1 MSDSNANARR
11 ANTSAPAEVDV
22 AIVGAGLGGLVA
34 GATLAR
40 AGRSVAVFDAH
51 YVAGGCAT
59 HFTRGPRSKRYH
71 FDVGVHYV
79 GDCGAEGQIPR
90 MLRGLDAPVEFEP
103 LDADGFDTLVF
114 PDLTFRIPA
123 DVGLYRERLLGLFPD
138 QRRGIDGYLRVLQAV
153 MRAGRTMDAN
163 DGRIDWRAAL
173 SMARDALPL
182 ALHAEHT
189 IAQLFDRVG
198 VRDPRLRAVLL
209 GQSGDYG
216 LPPSRVSAM
225 LHLGLAG
232 HYFRGAYYPRGG
244 GQRIADAIAD
254 SLERAGGTL
263 HLRRPVARV
272 RVESGRAVGIELAP
286 RGGDPAETVRAKA
299 VLSNADLKRTLLDL
313 VGPEHLPTEWV
324 TRTTKLEMAAAL
336 SITFLGVKGDLRDR
350 GMRAANYWQF
360 DGYDVEEFYR
370 RGATGDGAALSPFGC
385 YVTSASLKDPRHRGF
400 HAPDGVTNVEVMTV
414 VPPSGPAWGVSPDDA
429 VAWRYR
435 DNAAYRAKKQR
446 LEDDMIARLDR
457 LFPGAAADVVFRETA
472 TPVTHE
478 RYTRA
483 SDGTG
488 YGLAAT
494 PAQFMKRRPGYA
506 GPLPGLFLCGA
517 STRAG
522 HGIVGSMMGG
532 HRAAL
537 RILRAGDTPTV

>member
-1 MSDSNANARR
+1 MTDTALPPNARR
-11 ANTSAPAEVDV
+11 ANTPAPAAVDV

-59 HFTRGPRSKRYH
+59 HFVRGPKARRYH
-71 FDVGVHYV
+71 FDVGLHYV
-79 GDCGAEGQIPR
+79 GDCEPDGQIPGI
-90 MLRGLDAPVEFEP
+90 LRSLDASVDFVPM
-103 LDADGFDTLVF
+103 DQDGFDTLVF
-114 PDLTFRIPA
+114 PDLEFRIPA
-123 DVGLYRERLLGLFPD
+123 SVALYRERLLGLFPD
-138 QRRGIDGYLRVLQAV
+138 QARGIDGYLRVLSAV
-153 MRAGRTMDAN
+153 MRAGRTMDAQ
-163 DGRIDWRAAL
+163 DGRIDWRGAL
-173 SMARDALPL
+173 SLARDALPL
-182 ALHAEHT
+182 GLHNHHT

-198 VRDPRLRAVLL
+198 VRDPRLRGVLL

-244 GQRIADAIAD
+244 GQRIADEIAL
-254 SLERAGGTL
+254 SLERAGGTI
-263 HLRRPVARV
+263 HLRRPVERIVV
-272 RVESGRAVGIELAP
+272 RDGKAVGLRLQA
-286 RGGDPAETVRAKA
+286 RGGDPPEEVSARV

-313 VGPEHLPTEWV
+313 VGAEHLPPSWV
-324 TRTTKLEMAAAL
+324 TRTGGMEMAAAL

-360 DGYDVEEFYR
+360 DGYDVEDFYR
-370 RGATGDGAALSPFGC
+370 HDPSGAVRPFGC
-385 YVTSASLKDPRHRGF
+385 YVTSASIKDPDTARH
-400 HAPDGVTNVEVMTV
+400 HSPEGVTNVEVMTV
-414 VPPSGPAWGVSPDDA
+414 VPPTGRHWGVTPEEA
-429 VAWRYR
+429 MTWAYK
-435 DNAAYRAKKQR
+435 DNGGYRARKKA

-457 LFPGAAADVVFRETA
+457 LFPGAAADLVFRETA

-483 SDGTG
+483 SGGTG

-494 PAQFMKRRPGYA
+494 PGQFMKQRPGYA
-506 GPLPGLFLCGA
+506 GPLPGLYLCGA

-522 HGIVGSMMGG
+522 HGVVGAMMGG
-532 HRAAL
+532 RRAAL
-537 RILRAGDTPTV
+537 RILRSA

>member
-1 MSDSNANARR
+1 MSDSNPNARR
-11 ANTSAPAEVDV
+11 ANTPAPAEVDV

-103 LDADGFDTLVF
+103 LDPDGFDTLVF

-198 VRDPRLRAVLL
+198 VRDPRLRAVLARTERRL
-209 GQSGDYG
+209 RAAPEPGERHAAPRPRGALFPRRV
-216 LPPSRVSAM
+216 LPPR
-225 LHLGLAG
+225 
-232 HYFRGAYYPRGG
+232 
-244 GQRIADAIAD
+244 
-254 SLERAGGTL
+254 
-263 HLRRPVARV
+263 RRPTHR
-272 RVESGRAVGIELAP
+272 RRHRRQPRTCGRHPPPPAP
-286 RGGDPAETVRAKA
+286 RRPRA
-299 VLSNADLKRTLLDL
+299 R
-313 VGPEHLPTEWV
+313 
-324 TRTTKLEMAAAL
+324 R
-336 SITFLGVKGDLRDR
+336 I
-350 GMRAANYWQF
+350 RA
-360 DGYDVEEFYR
+360 R
-370 RGATGDGAALSPFGC
+370 R
-385 YVTSASLKDPRHRGF
+385 
-400 HAPDGVTNVEVMTV
+400 
-414 VPPSGPAWGVSPDDA
+414 
-429 VAWRYR
+429 RY
-435 DNAAYRAKKQR
+435 
-446 LEDDMIARLDR
+446 
-457 LFPGAAADVVFRETA
+457 
-472 TPVTHE
+472 
-478 RYTRA
+478 
-483 SDGTG
+483 
-488 YGLAAT
+488 
-494 PAQFMKRRPGYA
+494 
-506 GPLPGLFLCGA
+506 
-517 STRAG
+517 
-522 HGIVGSMMGG
+522 
-532 HRAAL
+532 
-537 RILRAGDTPTV
+537 

>member
-1 MSDSNANARR
+1 MTDAALPPNARR
-11 ANTSAPAEVDV
+11 ANTPTPAEVDV

-59 HFTRGPRSKRYH
+59 HFVRGPRARRYH
-71 FDVGVHYV
+71 FDVGLHYI
-79 GDCGAEGQIPR
+79 GDCEADGQIPR
-90 MLRGLDAPVEFEP
+90 MLRALDAPVDFIP
-103 LDADGFDTLVF
+103 MDQDGFDTLVF
-114 PDLTFRIPA
+114 PDLEFRIPA
-123 DVGLYRERLLGLFPD
+123 SLALYRERLLGLFPD
-138 QRRGIDGYLRVLQAV
+138 QRRGIDGYLRVLTAV
-153 MRAGRTMDAN
+153 MRAGRTMDAH
-163 DGRIDWRAAL
+163 DGRLDWRGAL
-173 SMARDALPL
+173 SLARDAIPL
-182 ALHAEHT
+182 ALHGQHT
-189 IAQLFDRVG
+189 IAQVFQWVG
-198 VRDPRLRAVLL
+198 VRDPRLQAILL

-216 LPPSRVSAM
+216 LPPSKVSAM

-244 GQRIADAIAD
+244 GQRIADEVAL
-254 SLERAGGTL
+254 SLERAGGTV
-263 HLRRPVARV
+263 HLRRAVERV
-272 RVESGRAVGIELAP
+272 LVEDGKAVGVRLAA
-286 RGGDPAETVRAKA
+286 RGGDAAEEVRARV

-313 VGPEHLPTEWV
+313 VGVEHLPAAWV
-324 TRTTKLEMAAAL
+324 TRTERMEMAAAL

-360 DGYDVEEFYR
+360 DGYDVEDFYR
-370 RGATGDGAALSPFGC
+370 HDPGGAVRPFGC
-385 YVTSASLKDPRHRGF
+385 YVTSASIKDPDTHG
-400 HAPDGVTNVEVMTV
+400 HHSPEGVTNVEVMTV
-414 VPPSGPAWGVSPDDA
+414 VPPTGKHWGVTPTEAMSWA
-429 VAWRYR
+429 YR
-435 DNAAYRAKKQR
+435 DNAAYRDTKRR

-494 PAQFMKRRPGYA
+494 PAQFMKQRPGYT
-506 GPLPGLFLCGA
+506 GPLPGLYLCGA

-522 HGIVGSMMGG
+522 HGVVGAMMGG
-532 HRAAL
+532 QRAAQ
-537 RILRAGDTPTV
+537 RILRAR